1 MPSRRSFFV
10 LFALLSGLATPAAS
24 QLPGLLPTAT
34 PAPEAPAGDLYRRE
48 TPRGTL
54 LGFVSAAQKDNWA
67 LAAEYLQVPAGR
79 DPAASQALARQLSK
93 VLDRDFT
100 GDILKLSASPLGD
113 VADGLPQD
121 LERAGQ
127 IAAGDETVDVFLVR
141 KTPADGSPIW
151 LISAQTLREIPR
163 LYREAGVPEIE
174 EKLPEVLR
182 RHLGP
187 LQVWQLL
194 GFLGLLPVIYL
205 FARLGLSIAVRPLRT
220 RLDRGG
226 RQGDLREALKSART
240 PTAVLVTLL
249 LHRLAV
255 PYLGLSLLFRY
266 RYGIWFTVS
275 VVTVSAW
282 LLLRLV
288 DAFSGT
294 AGNRFAEAGVSAVP
308 TLTLARR
315 ILKGAVLLV
324 AVLTGLSALGVNLTA
339 ALAGLG
345 IGGVAVAFA
354 ARTSI
359 ENIFGGF
366 TILGDKIVRVGDTC
380 RIGTYTGTIEDITL
394 FATRLRTPERTVV
407 SIPNG
412 TMLTR
417 EIENLSRRDR
427 FLLTHVVG
435 LRYETTPAQMRAV
448 LAALR
453 KLLADH
459 PRVAPEDARVRLLR
473 LGASSLD
480 LELRA
485 YVLAP
490 DWAVFLEVQEEL
502 LLAVVDAV
510 ARCGTG
516 VAFPSQTIY
525 VGKDVPP
532 APSVPA

>member
-1 MPSRRSFFV
+1 MRPCRSFFA
-10 LFALLSGLATPAAS
+10 LLALLSGLASPAAS
-24 QLPGLLPTAT
+24 QIPALLPTPT
-34 PAPEAPAGDLYRRE
+34 PAPEVPAADPLRRE

-67 LAAEYLQVPAGR
+67 LAADYLQVPAGR

-93 VLDRDFT
+93 VLDKDFT
-100 GDILKLSASPLGD
+100 GDIQKLSTSPLGE

-127 IAAGDETVDVFLVR
+127 IVAGDETLEVLLVR
-141 KTPADGSPIW
+141 KTPPDGTPIW

-163 LYREAGVPEIE
+163 LFREAGVPEIE
-174 EKLPEVLR
+174 VYLPEILR
-182 RHLGP
+182 RRFGP
-187 LQVWQLL
+187 LQVWQIL
-194 GFLGLLPVIYL
+194 GFLVLLPVLYL
-205 FARLGLSIAVRPLRT
+205 VARLILSLAAKPLRA
-220 RLDRGG
+220 RLDRSG
-226 RQGDLREALKSART
+226 RQGDLREALKSAQT
-240 PTAVLVTLL
+240 PMAVLLALL

-266 RYGIWFTVS
+266 RYGLWFIVS
-275 VVTVSAW
+275 VVAASAW
-282 LLLRLV
+282 FLLRLI
-288 DAFSGT
+288 DATSGT
-294 AGNRFAEAGVSAVP
+294 ARNRFAEAGSSSVP
-308 TLTLARR
+308 TITLGRR

-324 AVLTGLSALGVNLTA
+324 AALAGLSALGVNITA
-339 ALAGLG
+339 AIAGLG
-345 IGGVAVAFA
+345 IGGVALAFA
-354 ARTSI
+354 AKTSI

-366 TILGDKIVRVGDTC
+366 TILGDKILRVGDTC

-394 FATRLRTPERTVV
+394 FATRLRTFERTVV

-417 EIENLSRRDR
+417 EIENFSRRDR
-427 FLLTHVVG
+427 FLLAHVVG
-435 LRYETTPAQMRAV
+435 LRYETTPGQLRAV

-453 KLLADH
+453 KLLLEH
-459 PRVAPEDARVRLLR
+459 PRVAPEEARVRFLR

-480 LELRA
+480 VELRA

-490 DWAVFLEVQEEL
+490 DFATFLEVQEEL
-502 LLAVVDAV
+502 LFAVMEAV
-510 ARCGTG
+510 AACGAG

-532 APSVPA
+532 APSAPA